1 MLELNECIRYLN
13 EYCNFHF
20 LPAWK
25 GETVKLHTVFER
37 PQNII
42 YLITEI
48 CRLISRTESKWFYA
62 A

>member
-1 MLELNECIRYLN
+1 MVELNECIRYLN

-42 YLITEI
+42 LFNN
-48 CRLISRTESKWFYA
+48 RNLSFDLQD
-62 A
+62 